1 MGYGV
6 LSHAREYD
14 PSTACMKIP
23 NLRPNIEFPLFD
35 RVGSWLVK
43 AGSRNAYAD
52 ERQSNSSQSLF
63 CNNVMVQDL

>member
-1 MGYGV
+1 
-6 LSHAREYD
+6 
-14 PSTACMKIP
+14 MKIP